1 MTIYIDELFLLN
13 FIIDFLILLT
23 ESITLKY
30 VVNIKKI
37 IISALLGS
45 VSLLV
50 LFIQMNNI
58 TLLLFKIIISIL
70 LVTCSFGFK
79 SISFTIK
86 NILYFFFISIIY
98 GGFLY
103 FIKDNFTL
111 KTNGLIFFDNEV
123 NINIFI
129 LVIFSPIILYI
140 YIKQIHNRYKINLRT
155 KVVINVEDKEILLNG
170 FIDTGNTLK
179 EPYGG
184 KDVMITNNI
193 IIKNIIERSNYLLI
207 PCTTIK
213 GRTFIKG
220 SKFNDVLI
228 ENKKFDNV
236 VIAYTNEKI
245 KIDNIDI
252 ILNQNMIG
260 DIYD

>member
-1 MTIYIDELFLLN
+1 MIIYIDELFLLN

-23 ESITLKY
+23 ESMTLKY
-30 VVNIKKI
+30 VINIKRI

-50 LFIQMNNI
+50 LFIPLNNI
-58 TLLLFKIIISIL
+58 TLLIFKIVISTL
-70 LVTCSFGFK
+70 LVVSSFGFK

-111 KTNGLIFFDNEV
+111 KSNGLIFFDNEI

-155 KVVINVEDKEILLNG
+155 KVIININNKPVILNG

-184 KDVMITNNI
+184 KDVMITNNKL
-193 IIKNIIERSNYLLI
+193 IKETIENNNYLLI
-207 PCTTIK
+207 PCITIK
-213 GRTFIKG
+213 GSSYIKG
-220 SKFNDVLI
+220 SKFNNVIIGD
-228 ENKKFDNV
+228 KTFDNI
-236 VIAYTNEKI
+236 VIAYTDEKI

-260 DIYD
+260 EIYD

>member
-1 MTIYIDELFLLN
+1 MF
-13 FIIDFLILLT
+13 
-23 ESITLKY
+23 
-30 VVNIKKI
+30 
-37 IISALLGS
+37 
-45 VSLLV
+45 
-50 LFIQMNNI
+50 
-58 TLLLFKIIISIL
+58 
-70 LVTCSFGFK
+70 
-79 SISFTIK
+79 
-86 NILYFFFISIIY
+86 SIIA
-98 GGFLY
+98 
-103 FIKDNFTL
+103 L

-184 KDVMITNNI
+184 KDVMITNNM

-220 SKFNDVLI
+220 SKFNDILI
-228 ENKKFDNV
+228 ENKKGSVFFIHLCNG
-236 VIAYTNEKI
+236 TKR
-245 KIDNIDI
+245 
-252 ILNQNMIG
+252 
-260 DIYD
+260 IYKFYKRFC